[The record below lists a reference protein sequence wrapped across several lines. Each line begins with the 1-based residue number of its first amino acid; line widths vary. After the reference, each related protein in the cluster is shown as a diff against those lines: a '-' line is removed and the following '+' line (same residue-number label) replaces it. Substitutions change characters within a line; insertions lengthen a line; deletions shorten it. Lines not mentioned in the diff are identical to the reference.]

1 VAALRGTA
9 RKEKNAM
16 SKAHLP
22 PVPPDQRS
30 KVPGS
35 EQAAGNTAGDLNA
48 EQNQSAD
55 RTAYQRGKNQDLKQN
70 TTHQG
75 YQQDR

>member
-1 VAALRGTA
+1 VAAFRGA
-9 RKEKNAM
+9 AEGENAM

-35 EQAAGNTAGDLNA
+35 DHAQGDTPADLTA
-48 EQNQSAD
+48 EQTQSAD
-55 RTAYQRGKNQDLKQN
+55 RTAFQRGQNQDLKQN